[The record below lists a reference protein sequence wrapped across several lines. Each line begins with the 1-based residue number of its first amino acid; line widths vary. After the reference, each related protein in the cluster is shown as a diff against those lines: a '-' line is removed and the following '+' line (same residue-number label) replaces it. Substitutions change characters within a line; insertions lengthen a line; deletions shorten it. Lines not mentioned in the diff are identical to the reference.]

1 MEYKNNIYMNNFLKT
16 AGVIALLLV
25 VYSLLQALFVGVA
38 MAGYLVYDII
48 NGSLGPSIFSNVEAL
63 IENPVIKAHEIDA
76 MAIGM
81 FLSAAAMLL
90 FIHVTKL
97 FRLRKSLFTS
107 IAFRPLLLSTALV
120 FTVIP
125 TFNVLVQWLP
135 LEDLLENEF
144 DGLTHT
150 VMGAFTISVLAPLLE
165 EVMFRGAIQGYMMR
179 RMRSPWAAIIAAA
192 LVFGI
197 FHMNP
202 VQVVYATLLGV
213 VFGWI
218 YYRTGSL
225 MSVIVGHVLNNTI
238 ATIMM
243 LLLGPTDE
251 KELLN
256 EYMPSEAVLASEIFT
271 FVFFGALSVYLAVK
285 LHKSLPPVPVPWH
298 ESCETGRDLSFDNTG
313 C

>member
-1 MEYKNNIYMNNFLKT
+1 MKNFFRI
-16 AGVIALLLV
+16 AGIVALLLV
-25 VYSLLQALFVGVA
+25 VYSLLQGLFTGIA
-38 MAGYLVYDII
+38 IGAYLFYDIA
-48 NGSLGPSIFSNVEAL
+48 NGSLNPDMLSNVETFL
-63 IENPVIKAHEIDA
+63 ENPAIEACKVGA
-76 MAIGM
+76 MAIGL

-107 IAFRPLLLSTALV
+107 IALKPLMLSTALV
-120 FTVIP
+120 FTVIL
-125 TFNVLVQWLP
+125 TFNVLVQWFP

-150 VMGAFTISVLAPLLE
+150 FLGAFTISVLAPLLE

-202 VQVVYATLLGV
+202 VQIVYATLLGV

-243 LLLGPTDE
+243 LLLGSTGE

-256 EYMPSEAVLASEIFT
+256 EYVSSEAALASEIFT
-271 FVFFGALSVYLAVK
+271 FLLFGALSVYFAIK
-285 LHKSLPPVPVPWH
+285 LHRSLPAAPIPWR
-298 ESCETGRDLSFDNTG
+298 ESDEVES
-313 C
+313 

>member
-1 MEYKNNIYMNNFLKT
+1 M
-16 AGVIALLLV
+16 VALLLV
-25 VYSLLQALFVGVA
+25 VYSLLQGVFTGVA
-38 MAGYLVYDII
+38 VAGYMLYDIA
-48 NGSLGPSIFSNVEAL
+48 NGSLTLDMLSDVESL
-63 IENPVIKAHEIDA
+63 LENPVIKANNVNA

-90 FIHVTKL
+90 FIHATKL
-97 FRLRKSLFTS
+97 FRLRRSLFTS
-107 IAFRPLLLSTALV
+107 IALKPLLLSTALV

-125 TFNVLVQWLP
+125 AFNVLVQWLP

-150 VMGAFTISVLAPLLE
+150 ILGVFTISVLAPLLE

-179 RMRSPWAAIIAAA
+179 RMRFPWAAIIAAA

-202 VQVVYATLLGV
+202 IQVVYATLLGV
-213 VFGWI
+213 LFGWI
-218 YYRTGSL
+218 YYRTGNL
-225 MSVIVGHVLNNTI
+225 LSVIVGHVLNNSL

-251 KELLN
+251 TELLN
-256 EYMPSEAVLASEIFT
+256 EYMSSGAVLASEIFT
-271 FVFFGALSVYLAVK
+271 FVFFGALSVYFAVK
-285 LHKSLPPVPVPWH
+285 LNRSLPPVPTPWH
-298 ESCETGRDLSFDNTG
+298 ESDETESCE
-313 C
+313 

>member
-1 MEYKNNIYMNNFLKT
+1 MEYKNNIYMNNFLRT

-48 NGSLGPSIFSNVEAL
+48 NGSLSPSIFSNVEAL

-76 MAIGM
+76 MAAGM

-107 IAFRPLLLSTALV
+107 MAVRPLLLSTALV

-125 TFNVLVQWLP
+125 TFNVLVQWFP

-179 RMRSPWAAIIAAA
+179 RMRAPWAAIIAAA

-225 MSVIVGHVLNNTI
+225 MSVIVGHVLTNTI

-256 EYMPSEAVLASEIFT
+256 EYMPSEAVIASEIFT

-285 LHKSLPPVPVPWH
+285 LHRSLPPVPVPWH

>member
-1 MEYKNNIYMNNFLKT
+1 MKNFFRI
-16 AGVIALLLV
+16 AGIVALLLV
-25 VYSLLQALFVGVA
+25 VYSLLQGLFTGIA
-38 MAGYLVYDII
+38 IGAYLFYDIA
-48 NGSLGPSIFSNVEAL
+48 NGSLNPDMLSNVETFL
-63 IENPVIKAHEIDA
+63 ENPAIEACKVGA
-76 MAIGM
+76 MAIGL

-107 IAFRPLLLSTALV
+107 IALKPLMFSTALV
-120 FTVIP
+120 FTVIL
-125 TFNVLVQWLP
+125 TFNVLVQWFP

-150 VMGAFTISVLAPLLE
+150 FLGAFTISVLAPLLE

-243 LLLGPTDE
+243 LLLGSTGE

-256 EYMPSEAVLASEIFT
+256 EYVSSEAALVSEIFT
-271 FVFFGALSVYLAVK
+271 FVLFGALSVYLAGK
-285 LHKSLPPVPVPWH
+285 LHRSLPPVPVPWH
-298 ESCETGRDLSFDNTG
+298 ESCETGRDLSFDNTV

>member
-1 MEYKNNIYMNNFLKT
+1 MNNFLRT

-25 VYSLLQALFVGVA
+25 VYSLLQA
-38 MAGYLVYDII
+38 MAVYLVYYII
-48 NGSLGPSIFSNVEAL
+48 NGSLSPGIFSNVEAL
-63 IENPVIKAHEIDA
+63 IENPVIKAHKIDA

-81 FLSAAAMLL
+81 FISTAAMLL

-107 IAFRPLLLSTALV
+107 MAVRPLLLSTALV

-271 FVFFGALSVYLAVK
+271 FVLFGALSVYLAVK
-285 LHKSLPPVPVPWH
+285 LHRSLPPVPVPWH
-298 ESCETGRDLSFDNTG
+298 ESCETGRDLSFDNTV

>member
-1 MEYKNNIYMNNFLKT
+1 MNNFLRT

-25 VYSLLQALFVGVA
+25 VYSLLQA
-38 MAGYLVYDII
+38 MAVYLVYYII
-48 NGSLGPSIFSNVEAL
+48 NGSLSPGIFSNVEAL
-63 IENPVIKAHEIDA
+63 IENPVIKAHKIDA

-81 FLSAAAMLL
+81 FISTAAMLL

-107 IAFRPLLLSTALV
+107 MAVRPLLLSTALV

-225 MSVIVGHVLNNTI
+225 MSVIVGHILNNTI

-256 EYMPSEAVLASEIFT
+256 EYMPSEAVIASEIFT
-271 FVFFGALSVYLAVK
+271 FVLFGALSVYLAVK
-285 LHKSLPPVPVPWH
+285 LHRSLPPVPVPWH

>member
-25 VYSLLQALFVGVA
+25 VYSLLQA
-38 MAGYLVYDII
+38 MAVYLVYYII
-48 NGSLGPSIFSNVEAL
+48 NGSLSPGIFSNVEAL

-107 IAFRPLLLSTALV
+107 MAVRPLLLSTALV

-238 ATIMM
+238 ATIML

-256 EYMPSEAVLASEIFT
+256 EYMPSEAVIASEIFT
-271 FVFFGALSVYLAVK
+271 FVLFGALSVYLAVK

-298 ESCETGRDLSFDNTG
+298 ESCETERDLSFDNTG

>member
-1 MEYKNNIYMNNFLKT
+1 M
-16 AGVIALLLV
+16 LLV

-48 NGSLGPSIFSNVEAL
+48 NGSLSPSIFSNVEAL

-107 IAFRPLLLSTALV
+107 MAVRPLLLSTALV

-125 TFNVLVQWLP
+125 TFNVLVQWFP

-213 VFGWI
+213 IFGWI

-256 EYMPSEAVLASEIFT
+256 EYMPSEAVIASEIFT
-271 FVFFGALSVYLAVK
+271 FVLFGALSVYLAVK
-285 LHKSLPPVPVPWH
+285 LHRSLPPVPVPWH

>member
-48 NGSLGPSIFSNVEAL
+48 NGSLSPSIFSNVEAL

-107 IAFRPLLLSTALV
+107 MAVRPLLLSTVLV

-125 TFNVLVQWLP
+125 TFNVLVQWFP

-150 VMGAFTISVLAPLLE
+150 IMGAFTISVLAPLLE

-225 MSVIVGHVLNNTI
+225 MSVIAGHVLNNTI
-238 ATIMM
+238 ATIML

-256 EYMPSEAVLASEIFT
+256 EYMPSEAVIASEIFT
-271 FVFFGALSVYLAVK
+271 FVLFGALSVYLAVK

>member
-1 MEYKNNIYMNNFLKT
+1 MEYKNNIYMNNFLRT

-25 VYSLLQALFVGVA
+25 VYSLLQA
-38 MAGYLVYDII
+38 MAVYLVYYII
-48 NGSLGPSIFSNVEAL
+48 NGSLSPGIFSNVEAL
-63 IENPVIKAHEIDA
+63 IENPVIKAHKIDA

-81 FLSAAAMLL
+81 FISTAAMLL

-107 IAFRPLLLSTALV
+107 MAVRPLLLSTALV

-225 MSVIVGHVLNNTI
+225 MSVIVGHILNNTI

-256 EYMPSEAVLASEIFT
+256 EYMPSEAVIASEIFT
-271 FVFFGALSVYLAVK
+271 FVLFGALSVYLAVK
-285 LHKSLPPVPVPWH
+285 LHRSLPPVPVPWH

>member
-1 MEYKNNIYMNNFLKT
+1 M
-16 AGVIALLLV
+16 
-25 VYSLLQALFVGVA
+25 
-38 MAGYLVYDII
+38 
-48 NGSLGPSIFSNVEAL
+48 
-63 IENPVIKAHEIDA
+63 
-76 MAIGM
+76 
-81 FLSAAAMLL
+81 
-90 FIHVTKL
+90 
-97 FRLRKSLFTS
+97 
-107 IAFRPLLLSTALV
+107 LSTALV
-120 FTVIP
+120 FTVIL
-125 TFNVLVQWLP
+125 TFNVLVQWFP

-150 VMGAFTISVLAPLLE
+150 FLGAFTISVLAPLLE

-202 VQVVYATLLGV
+202 VQIVYATLLGV

-243 LLLGPTDE
+243 LLLGSTGE

-256 EYMPSEAVLASEIFT
+256 EYVSSEAALASEIFT
-271 FVFFGALSVYLAVK
+271 FLLFGALSVYFAIK
-285 LHKSLPPVPVPWH
+285 LHRSLPAAPIPWR
-298 ESCETGRDLSFDNTG
+298 ESDEVES
-313 C
+313 

>member
-1 MEYKNNIYMNNFLKT
+1 MNNFLKT

-48 NGSLGPSIFSNVEAL
+48 NGSLSPSIFSNVEAL

-76 MAIGM
+76 MAAGM

-107 IAFRPLLLSTALV
+107 MAVRPLLLSTALV

-125 TFNVLVQWLP
+125 TFNVLVQWFP
-135 LEDLLENEF
+135 LEDLLEIEF

-256 EYMPSEAVLASEIFT
+256 EYMPSEAVIASEIFT
-271 FVFFGALSVYLAVK
+271 FVLFGALSVYLAVK
-285 LHKSLPPVPVPWH
+285 LHRSLPPAPVPWH

>member
-1 MEYKNNIYMNNFLKT
+1 MNNFLKT

-25 VYSLLQALFVGVA
+25 VYSLLQA
-38 MAGYLVYDII
+38 MAVYLVYYII
-48 NGSLGPSIFSNVEAL
+48 NGSLSPGIFSNVEAL
-63 IENPVIKAHEIDA
+63 IESPVIKAHEIDA
-76 MAIGM
+76 MAAGM
-81 FLSAAAMLL
+81 FLSAVAMLL

-107 IAFRPLLLSTALV
+107 MTVRPLLLSTALV

-125 TFNVLVQWLP
+125 TFNVLVQWFP

-202 VQVVYATLLGV
+202 IQVVYATLLGV

-256 EYMPSEAVLASEIFT
+256 EYMPSEAVIASEIFT
-271 FVFFGALSVYLAVK
+271 FVLFGALSVYLAVK
-285 LHKSLPPVPVPWH
+285 LHRSLPPVPVPWH

>member
-1 MEYKNNIYMNNFLKT
+1 MEYKNNIYMNNFLRT

-25 VYSLLQALFVGVA
+25 VYSLLQGLFVGVA
-38 MAGYLVYDII
+38 MAGYLLYDII
-48 NGSLGPSIFSNVEAL
+48 NGTLNPSMFSDVEAL
-63 IENPVIKAHEIDA
+63 FGNPVVKAHEIDA
-76 MAIGM
+76 MAVGM

-90 FIHVTKL
+90 FIHATRL

-144 DGLTHT
+144 DGLTRNLL
-150 VMGAFTISVLAPLLE
+150 GAFTISVLAPLLE

-179 RMRSPWAAIIAAA
+179 RMHSPWAAIIAAA

-202 VQVVYATLLGV
+202 IQIVYATLLGV

-243 LLLGPTDE
+243 LLLGPTGE

-285 LHKSLPPVPVPWH
+285 LHRSLPPVPVPWH

>member
-1 MEYKNNIYMNNFLKT
+1 MNNFLRT

-48 NGSLGPSIFSNVEAL
+48 NGSLSPSIFSNVEAL

-76 MAIGM
+76 MAAGM

-107 IAFRPLLLSTALV
+107 MAVRPLLLSTALV

-125 TFNVLVQWLP
+125 TFNVLVQWFP

-144 DGLTHT
+144 VGLTHT

-165 EVMFRGAIQGYMMR
+165 EVLFRGAIQGCLMR
-179 RMRSPWAAIIAAA
+179 FYGRPWPAIITAA

-197 FHMNP
+197 IHWNP
-202 VQVVYATLLGV
+202 VQVVYASLFGIVL
-213 VFGWI
+213 GWI

-225 MSVIVGHVLNNTI
+225 LYVIVGHVLNNTFAVI
-238 ATIMM
+238 TTVLGSGAEEKSVRRRRRHQERARLS
-243 LLLGPTDE
+243 LLEG
-251 KELLN
+251 N
-256 EYMPSEAVLASEIFT
+256 
-271 FVFFGALSVYLAVK
+271 
-285 LHKSLPPVPVPWH
+285 
-298 ESCETGRDLSFDNTG
+298 GRHHGL
-313 C
+313 